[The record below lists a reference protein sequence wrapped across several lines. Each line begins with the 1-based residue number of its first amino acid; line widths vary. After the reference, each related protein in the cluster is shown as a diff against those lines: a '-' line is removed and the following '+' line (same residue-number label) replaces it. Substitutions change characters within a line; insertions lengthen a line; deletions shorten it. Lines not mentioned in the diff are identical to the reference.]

1 MEKANNP
8 NDLPMESSNTPVTGW
23 HLATTPLEAVT
34 TEFEW
39 ALLRWYQ
46 AFDHYTLLALNM
58 LGFHGMTTS
67 ESLIM
72 NIVRLHDR
80 PKPANMIAS
89 LLNREDIQN
98 VQYSLR
104 KLLAAGLI
112 VKAEGATGKN
122 ANLMVTNKGRRLC
135 DEFASLRRQLL
146 ITHVAQLGNA
156 EARLLYSAKT
166 VSMLTGLY
174 DEVGRTSTA
183 YILHDISPDD

>member
-46 AFDHYTLLALNM
+46 AFDRYTLLALNM

-72 NIVRLHDR
+72 NIV
-80 PKPANMIAS
+80 S
-89 LLNREDIQN
+89 LM
-98 VQYSLR
+98 S
-104 KLLAAGLI
+104 AA
-112 VKAEGATGKN
+112 
-122 ANLMVTNKGRRLC
+122 
-135 DEFASLRRQLL
+135 
-146 ITHVAQLGNA
+146 
-156 EARLLYSAKT
+156 
-166 VSMLTGLY
+166 
-174 DEVGRTSTA
+174 
-183 YILHDISPDD
+183 